1 MLVAINPYEKLNI
14 YSKSHLDIYHNKRL
28 GEAPPHIFAIGDC
41 ALQRIKEYGRDQCIV
56 ISGESGAGKTESTKL
71 LLQYLASV
79 SGKKSWIEQQLI
91 ESNPIMEAFG
101 NAKTIRNE
109 NSSRFGKYIDIKFN
123 RDGTIT
129 GAKIE
134 QYLLEKSRIVSQNS
148 NERNYHIF
156 YSMLAGLSGE
166 EKKMLELASA
176 NDFKYLKQEGNSISC
191 EGRNEL
197 KVRNKQKICLCSNL
211 KFMMI
216 RKGTSKLTFTS
227 RDLPND

>member
-14 YSKSHLDIYHNKRL
+14 YTRHQLQIYRNRRL
-28 GEAPPHIFAIGDC
+28 GEAPPHIFAIGDS
-41 ALQRIKEYGRDQCIV
+41 AFQRIKDIGRDQCIV

-79 SGKKSWIEQQLI
+79 SGKNSWIEQQII

-109 NSSRFGKYIDIKFN
+109 NSSRFGKYIDIQFN
-123 RDGTIT
+123 REGAIT
-129 GAKIE
+129 RAKIE

-156 YSMLAGLSGE
+156 YSMLAGLSVE
-166 EKKMLELASA
+166 EKKKLEVGSPET
-176 NDFKYLKQEGNSISC
+176 FKYLKREGNDITC
-191 EGRNEL
+191 EGRNEV
-197 KVRNKQKICLCSNL
+197 KVSPKVPKKIARIFIKAC
-211 KFMMI
+211 
-216 RKGTSKLTFTS
+216 
-227 RDLPND
+227 